1 MGQLDQS
8 ADDQTDNKLPIGG
21 TNMTVELRD
30 DSLYAKANTG
40 NKQWVAVLTDTH
52 PKYTYERE
60 FVAYQK
66 PKTSNRDSGT
76 VTVDDGAVIER
87 VRYTH
92 SGKNRK
98 DRYYQL
104 INGEAY
110 QIHETDVKAAID
122 GEVIPDIDDR
132 DPNTDQ

>member
-1 MGQLDQS
+1 MSEL
-8 ADDQTDNKLPIGG
+8 NVGG
-21 TNMTVELRD
+21 SNMTVELRENT
-30 DSLYAKANTG
+30 LYAEANTG

-52 PKYTYERE
+52 PKYNYDRE

-76 VTVDDGAVIER
+76 ATVEDGAVIER

-98 DRYYQL
+98 DQFFQL
-104 INGEAY
+104 VDGEA
-110 QIHETDVKAAID
+110 
-122 GEVIPDIDDR
+122 
-132 DPNTDQ
+132 